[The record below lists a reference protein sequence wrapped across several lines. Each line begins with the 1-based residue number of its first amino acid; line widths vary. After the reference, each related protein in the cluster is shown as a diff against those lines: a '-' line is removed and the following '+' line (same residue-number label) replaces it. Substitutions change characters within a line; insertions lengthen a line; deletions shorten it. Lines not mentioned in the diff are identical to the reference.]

1 MTRRWLP
8 VALPARPLVY
18 AGVAAFATGFSALAT
33 LRHEAFNSGRFDLGN
48 MVQAVWSTS
57 EGHPLRITDL
67 QGDQISRL
75 AAHFDPVL
83 ALLAPLWWLW
93 PSPAALLVLQAATL
107 SLGAF
112 PVFWL
117 ARKHV
122 GSDRAGGAFALAYL
136 LYPATQWLSLDDFH
150 PVALACPALLF
161 AFWYLDQD
169 QLLLFGLFSFLAV
182 LTREEVAL
190 AVAAAGVWYAL
201 GRRRWLAGAGVAV
214 AGMVVATVAVAVVI
228 PHFNDGRSSTFYG
241 RYSEVGGSPG
251 GILRTAF
258 TDPLRLLEVALDGN
272 GFRYMAELVL
282 PLAAL
287 SLLSPLALLPALPQL
302 ALNLLSTTPTQTSIH
317 FHYTATIIPAIF
329 LAAVLGAGRL
339 ERSGRL
345 GHGSLTTLLLAAAL
359 ASNYRLGAIP
369 LWQHLPGGESLQ
381 GDAALVT
388 AHDRIAQRALELVPA
403 DAAVSSTNSL
413 GAHLSARERILS
425 FPVIRDATWVLAD
438 VTKPS
443 YADRIDEQAEVAMA
457 ARLGTL
463 RQSKRWRLVFERDGI
478 LVFRRR

>member
-1 MTRRWLP
+1 MRRLP
-8 VALPARPLVY
+8 VALPPRLLVY
-18 AGVAAFATGFSALAT
+18 AGTVAFAAGFSALAV

-67 QGDQISRL
+67 HGDQISRL

-93 PSPAALLVLQAATL
+93 PSPSVLLVLQAVTL
-107 SLGAF
+107 SLGAL

-117 ARKHV
+117 ARRHL
-122 GSDRAGGAFALAYL
+122 GSDRASAAFALAYL

-150 PVALACPALLF
+150 PAALSCPALLF

-169 QLLLFGLFSFLAV
+169 RLLPFGLVSVLAV

-190 AVAAAGVWYAL
+190 AIAAAGVWYAL
-201 GRRRWLAGAGVAV
+201 SRRRRLAGAAIAAGGVA
-214 AGMVVATVAVAVVI
+214 VATVAVAVII
-228 PHFNDGRSSTFYG
+228 PHFNEGRPSTFYG

-251 GILRTAF
+251 GILRTAA
-258 TDPLRLLEVALDGN
+258 TDPLRLLEVALDGE

-317 FHYTATIIPAIF
+317 FHYTATIIPPLF

-339 ERSGRL
+339 GRSGRVR
-345 GHGSLTTLLLAAAL
+345 HGSLATLLLAATLVA
-359 ASNYRLGAIP
+359 NYRLGAIP

-381 GDAALVT
+381 ADASRVSQ
-388 AHDRIAQRALELVPA
+388 HDRIADRALELVPA
-403 DAAVSSTNSL
+403 HAAVSSTNSL

-425 FPVIRDATWVLAD
+425 FPVIRDASWVLAD

-443 YADRIDEQAEVAMA
+443 YADRIGETAEVPMA
-457 ARLGTL
+457 AGLETL
-463 RQSKRWRLVFERDGI
+463 RRDKRWRLVFERDGI
-478 LVFRRR
+478 LVFRHR